1 MRNKIIGW
9 VVLCID
15 ILALTDQLYLLYEYN
30 FTAKLFLFMYPNWLL
45 LLVSA
50 LLCVGIV
57 LSILFLKSKMKR
69 KPFLGLT
76 IAIWVISILLL
87 FMYSV

>member
-1 MRNKIIGW
+1 MRDKILGLVI
-9 VVLCID
+9 LCMD
-15 ILALTDQLYLLYEYN
+15 TLALAGQLYLLYEYN
-30 FTAKLFLFMYPNWLL
+30 FTGKLFLLMYPSWLL

-57 LSILFLKSKMKR
+57 LSVLFLKSRIKL

-76 IAIWVISILLL
+76 IAIWVISILLFL
-87 FMYSV
+87 WYSV